1 MTFKGLARFAS
12 VLFGLVVVV
21 TVITTWSLVSQSY
34 QRTVDSVDEINKLT
48 NRISVE
54 ERNVGVAQARID
66 QLSSLPNVLAKRCES
81 QLLDPD
87 IKVPRSCQDLEN
99 LPSRISSATS
109 NLASAEVAQLEL
121 EAERELLRAE
131 VEAEKALQQVI
142 ISNAIGAGLAGIA
155 LWAAFT
161 LALLWRKESTGWKE

>member
-12 VLFGLVVVV
+12 VLFGLVVVA
-21 TVITTWSLVSQSY
+21 TVISAWSLVSQSY
-34 QRTVDSVDEINKLT
+34 ERTVGTVDEINLLT
-48 NRISVE
+48 YSISVE
-54 ERNVGVAQARID
+54 QEKVGDAQTRLD
-66 QLSSLPNVLAKRCES
+66 QLSALPSVLAKRCES

-99 LPSRISSATS
+99 LPSRISSATN

-142 ISNAIGAGLAGIA
+142 ISNALGAGLAGIA